1 MEPPVH
7 PSAARQRI
15 LPLALAVAVGL
26 VLATP
31 QLALAHLHLRRS
43 APTARAVLDTVPREI
58 RLVFTEAPQAAVSSI
73 RLLAAGG
80 AEVELGAP
88 FIDPDS
94 ATSLVVRIPVEAL
107 SQGAYTVVWRTASA
121 DGHPMQGR
129 FDFTIAAGAIGLAA
143 AAAPEVPSVDSAPAA
158 RESLSAPSGATAEQ
172 SAELDIESPAYVAIR
187 WLGYAALFGLI
198 GAVALVL
205 FVAPGAP
212 SIEADVVRAAAR
224 VAVVAATV
232 LVLAWVARL
241 VAQSLAM
248 NAGIAAILEGTTWG
262 HAWIL
267 GAAASLVALGAS
279 VAARQADSRA
289 GWYMAAIATLAA
301 SVALPLSGH
310 AVAAP
315 RLGTLA
321 VTADAAHILGA
332 GGWLGTLLVTIIAGI
347 PVTLRGEPGTRGKE
361 ASKLINA
368 FSPMALG
375 CATLLV
381 VTGVIAA
388 WLHLGSLPELWQS
401 RYGQVLLIKLAV
413 IIVLVSV
420 AGANWRIFRPAL
432 GSDDATRR
440 IRRSAIAELV
450 IATLVLAVTAV
461 LVATPPPT
469 EAAVASLPV
478 TPPASAR

>member
-1 MEPPVH
+1 MP
-7 PSAARQRI
+7 PSAAVRQRI

-31 QLALAHLHLRRS
+31 KLALAHLHLRS
-43 APTARAVLDTVPREI
+43 SVPAAQAVVDTVPREI
-58 RLVFTEAPQAAVSSI
+58 RLVFTEAPQVSVSSI
-73 RLLAAGG
+73 RLLAADG

-88 FIDPDS
+88 FIDPGS
-94 ATSLVVRIPVEAL
+94 ATSLVARIPVEAL
-107 SQGAYTVVWRTASA
+107 SQGVYTVVWRTASA
-121 DGHPMQGR
+121 DGHPIQGR
-129 FDFTIAAGAIGLAA
+129 FDFTVAAGAIGLAA
-143 AAAPEVPSVDSAPAA
+143 ATPELPSVDSAAVA
-158 RESLSAPSGATAEQ
+158 RESLAAPSGAMAAQT
-172 SAELDIESPAYVAIR
+172 AELDIESPAYVAIR

-224 VAVVAATV
+224 VAVVASAALAV
-232 LVLAWVARL
+232 AWVARL

-248 NAGIAAILEGTTWG
+248 SAGIAAILGGTTWG

-279 VAARQADSRA
+279 VAAREGESRA
-289 GWYMAAIATLAA
+289 GWYMAAVAALAA

-310 AVAAP
+310 AVATP
-315 RLGTLA
+315 RLSTLA

-332 GGWLGTLLVTIIAGI
+332 GGWLGTLLVTIIAGL

-420 AGANWRIFRPAL
+420 ACANWRIFRPTM
-432 GSDDATRR
+432 GTDHATKR

-450 IATLVLAVTAV
+450 VATLVLAVTAV
-461 LVATPPPT
+461 LVATPPPA